1 MCRGPSRL
9 KDSAVKYIKVVK
21 DTIKVTDESRRKITQ
36 L

>member
-9 KDSAVKYIKVVK
+9 KDSTVKYIKVVK

-36 L
+36 S